1 MKLVKL
7 SLVAA
12 LAAGAFSAANATPVE
27 EAIKDID
34 VSGVLRYRYDTG
46 RFGNRGY
53 GFEDQR
59 SSINDRQNHN
69 YRAQLNFSGAIADNF
84 KAFVQFDYS
93 AKDGGYGP
101 DSVSNT
107 SNTLNVRQLYL
118 TYTNEDVA
126 TSVIA
131 GKQQLNTIWTDNGID
146 GLVGTGIKVVNN
158 SIDGLTLAAF
168 AVDSF
173 NTDTEG
179 DTLAGS
185 KIFNGYVEKNSK
197 NFPEGTKLNINPYA
211 GNLYGAAAIGSYD
224 IAGGQFNPQLW
235 LSYLNDTGFFYALD
249 VAYNTTIFDGVNWN
263 IEGAY
268 LGNSLDSKMKSKN
281 TAIVTE
287 YDGNGKSDVIT
298 GDEMMANGNL
308 FALKG
313 TVAVNG
319 WDASLGGI
327 YYGKKDKLTINTLE
341 DQGNIGGL
349 LAGEEIFYTD
359 GSNLNGDIGRNIFGY
374 VTAGYTFN
382 EIVRVGAD
390 FVYGGTKTDPEAES
404 TGGKKFEAVARVDYK
419 YSPKL
424 NFSAFYSY
432 VNVDNNHKNE
442 YDGRDGRKNT
452 VRLQA
457 LYKF

>member
-12 LAAGAFSAANATPVE
+12 LAAGAFSAANATPLE

-34 VSGVLRYRYDTG
+34 VSGVLRYRYETG
-46 RFGNRGY
+46 TFGKDGV
-53 GFEDQR
+53 GFTDANNNSKQM
-59 SSINDRQNHN
+59 HK

-93 AKDGGYGP
+93 SQDGGYGEN
-101 DSVSNT
+101 SISNT
-107 SNTLNVRQLYL
+107 SDTLTVRQLYL

-168 AVDSF
+168 AVDSSNEKVNAEWDAINNKF
-173 NTDTEG
+173 ITGNTHG
-179 DTLAGS
+179 DGDASPFL
-185 KIFNGYVEKNSK
+185 NWNKN
-197 NFPEGTKLNINPYA
+197 I
-211 GNLYGAAAIGSYD
+211 YGAAAIGSYD

-235 LSYLNDTGFFYALD
+235 LAYMSDNAFLYALD
-249 VAYNTTIFDGVNWN
+249 LAYNTTIFDGVNWT

-268 LGNSLDSKMKSKN
+268 LGNSLDNKLKN
-281 TAIVTE
+281 HW
-287 YDGNGKSDVIT
+287 SDAA
-298 GDEMMANGNL
+298 ANGNF
-308 FALKG
+308 FALRG
-313 TVAVNG
+313 TVEVNG
-319 WDASLGGI
+319 WDASLGGL
-327 YYGKKDKLTINTLE
+327 YYGKKDKATVTTIE
-341 DQGNIGGL
+341 DQGNLGSL
-349 LAGEEIFYTD
+349 LAGEEIFYTQ

-382 EIVRVGAD
+382 ETVRVGAD
-390 FVYGGTKTDPEAES
+390 FVYGGTKTGEKVKED
-404 TGGKKFEAVARVDYK
+404 GGKKLEAVARVDYK

-432 VNVDNNHKNE
+432 VNVDQDKKEGDHS
-442 YDGRDGRKNT
+442 T